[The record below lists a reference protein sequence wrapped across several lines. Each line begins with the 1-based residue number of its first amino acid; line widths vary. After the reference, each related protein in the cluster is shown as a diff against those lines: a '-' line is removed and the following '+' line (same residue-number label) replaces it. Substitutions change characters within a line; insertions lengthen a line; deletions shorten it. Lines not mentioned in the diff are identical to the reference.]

1 MDLYGKTSVMSMK
14 RISRMIGLGALLA
27 GLLTAC
33 RTPPP
38 GVTAYADGVAG
49 VTPGQAVADWEDATV
64 RRAEA
69 VDGQE
74 LYTSNQSWNLP
85 GANASLNDAARM
97 LAGLGPV
104 RPSDGYADVRQ
115 TSAWRAHHE
124 TMNKLWRDFEWRHET
139 PIRQWAAREIPDIA
153 GAETLFYPFSGP
165 DFLFAQAF
173 FPQVQTVV
181 MCGLEPA
188 EVLPVMSNLSPAE
201 VSSGLSSLRTAI
213 NSVMQFSFFITKDM
227 RNDLQSSRFRG
238 VLPILMV
245 FMARSGYAVES
256 VDAIQIAA
264 DGSPVIV
271 AVENGSAPGLLI
283 RARAPSGALV
293 RVFYVRQNLA
303 DDSLNPAHPFLAFVR
318 QVAPGPAFTK
328 SASYLMHESYFST
341 IRNHLLQERPALVQD
356 PSGVPYRNFDLS
368 VWDLKLYGNYQRT
381 LGLFGDKAQQPDL
394 AQAYAE
400 RRHRAQP
407 LPFGIGY
414 LYQPE
419 ATCLMVGRRGR

>member
-1 MDLYGKTSVMSMK
+1 MSMK
-14 RISRMIGLGALLA
+14 HLMQMIGLIALLT
-27 GLLTAC
+27 GLVSAC
-33 RTPPP
+33 RSPQRAGET
-38 GVTAYADGVAG
+38 VYAETAG
-49 VTPGQAVADWEDATV
+49 VGEWDEMDGATV

-69 VDGQE
+69 VDGDD
-74 LYTSNQSWNLP
+74 LFTSNQSWNLP

-104 RPSDGYADVRQ
+104 RPGDGYGDVRR
-115 TSAWRAHHE
+115 TSAWMAHHE

-139 PIRQWAAREIPDIA
+139 PIRQWAAREMPDIA
-153 GAETLFYPFSGP
+153 RADTLFYPFSGP

-173 FPQVQTVV
+173 FPRAQTMVF
-181 MCGLEPA
+181 CGLEPA

-213 NSVMQFSFFITKDM
+213 NSVIQFSFFITKDM
-227 RNDLQSSRFRG
+227 KNDLQSSRFRG

-256 VDAIQIAA
+256 VDAIRIAA

-283 RARAPSGALV
+283 RARSPSGSLV

-303 DDSLNPAHPFLAFVR
+303 DDSLNVNHPFLGFVR

-341 IRNHLLQERPALVQD
+341 IRNYLLNERTALVQD

-368 VWDLKLYGNYQRT
+368 VWDLRLYGNYRRT
-381 LGLFGDKAQQPDL
+381 LSLFGDKAQQPDL

-400 RRHRAQP
+400 GRHYAQP

-414 LYQPE
+414 IYQPE
-419 ATCLMVGRRGR
+419 ATCLMVGRRAR